1 MKKIGVFRVIVA
13 LSGIVCLAIGGA
25 MSVFASTESRRDRL
39 VGVELSRTELYSITT
54 TSEWKDMSRP
64 ERVAACQLS
73 KDEIEKLSTREL
85 LQYCL
90 DYPFM
95 IDIYAYSSYKSGFK
109 HVTEELAFISDLVN
123 RDDYG
128 RVLVDTYS
136 AMPIVTKNSLEDAQV
151 SYDVCK
157 LNLLEILIA
166 QPEMTETMSERE
178 VTELASVVE
187 QKFREKSESLDI
199 YSGSCASFADALNEN
214 PDTAIALA
222 VSASVKTP
230 RGSTVSVINCSG
242 DADYT
247 SAQKKALK
255 ADTLRAYPT
264 ATCLRDATKKIIAIL
279 MHGILNLHRTI
290 TG

>member
-1 MKKIGVFRVIVA
+1 
-13 LSGIVCLAIGGA
+13 

-151 SYDVCK
+151 SYDVRK

-230 RGSTVSVINCSG
+230 RGSTVSAINCSG

-264 ATCLRDATKKIIAIL
+264 ATCLRDVTEKIIAIL